1 MVGAGEHT
9 LRRRKKRSVPV
20 EALPVEAVPVEA
32 RAGDHWTL
40 EELMAADE
48 HEVETAPGT
57 PKAVEIEPLE
67 ISPVKCKQIANS
79 FVHHTERAK
88 QELGCKTTAG
98 VYMARLQA
106 AVLVDAGI
114 GVVGKQKMGVPQ
126 FGLVYHVTSSKDISF
141 GPLGKSSGKP
151 CLFSDDELKDFI
163 FCLQFRVM
171 YLFL

>member
-1 MVGAGEHT
+1 MGSKAKYFAMVGADENT

-20 EALPVEAVPVEA
+20 EALPVGAVPVEA
-32 RAGDHWTL
+32 RAGDHWEL

-88 QELGCKTTAG
+88 QERGVAHLGYQRGMFHHSRSSSVQLPC
-98 VYMARLQA
+98 
-106 AVLVDAGI
+106 
-114 GVVGKQKMGVPQ
+114 VG
-126 FGLVYHVTSSKDISF
+126 
-141 GPLGKSSGKP
+141 LGHQDS
-151 CLFSDDELKDFI
+151 
-163 FCLQFRVM
+163 
-171 YLFL
+171 